1 MKTKL
6 TFILFFSFCLGFS
19 QEKDSVKTKYQYKP
33 NFTVGVDVLNAA
45 LSTFSDRKLFQ
56 GYISS
61 EIKKNLHA
69 VLDVDYGNNNILT
82 VVRAAKVDSALIP
95 IRVDDAGFTELY
107 VRKTKKGNVSKIKLN
122 YNTTSEY
129 VSPACGFKRLYQNLS
144 GTLET
149 ANPVTK
155 VELNQNQIINENK
168 AHLYLVF

>member
-1 MKTKL
+1 ML
-6 TFILFFSFCLGFS
+6 TSCENDDDVCVSGEATPRLKIKFKSADNKVLTL
-19 QEKDSVKTKYQYKP
+19 DSLY
-33 NFTVGVDVLNAA
+33 
-45 LSTFSDRKLFQ
+45 
-56 GYISS
+56 
-61 EIKKNLHA
+61 
-69 VLDVDYGNNNILT
+69 LDVDYGNNNILT

-95 IRVDDAGFTELY
+95 IRVDDAGFTELN
-107 VRKTKKGNVSKIKLN
+107 VRKTKKGSVSKIKLN

>member
-1 MKTKL
+1 MKKL
-6 TFILFFSFCLGFS
+6 IFPFLILGFLLTS
-19 QEKDSVKTKYQYKP
+19 CENDDDVCVSGEATPRLKIKFKSADNKVWTLDSLY
-33 NFTVGVDVLNAA
+33 
-45 LSTFSDRKLFQ
+45 
-56 GYISS
+56 
-61 EIKKNLHA
+61 
-69 VLDVDYGNNNILT
+69 LDVDYGNNNILT

-107 VRKTKKGNVSKIKLN
+107 VRKTKKGSVSKIKLN

-129 VSPACGFKRLYQNLS
+129 VSPACGFKRLYQNLT

>member
-1 MKTKL
+1 ML
-6 TFILFFSFCLGFS
+6 TSCENDDDVCVSGEATPRLKIKFKSADNKVLTL
-19 QEKDSVKTKYQYKP
+19 DSLY
-33 NFTVGVDVLNAA
+33 
-45 LSTFSDRKLFQ
+45 
-56 GYISS
+56 
-61 EIKKNLHA
+61 
-69 VLDVDYGNNNILT
+69 LDVDYGNNNILT
-82 VVRAAKVDSALIP
+82 VVRAAKVDSALVP

-107 VRKTKKGNVSKIKLN
+107 VRKTKKGSVSKIKLN

-129 VSPACGFKRLYQNLS
+129 VSPACGFKRLYQNLT

>member
-1 MKTKL
+1 MILGSLL
-6 TFILFFSFCLGFS
+6 TSCENDDDVCVSGEATPRLKIKFKSADNKVLTL
-19 QEKDSVKTKYQYKP
+19 DSLY
-33 NFTVGVDVLNAA
+33 
-45 LSTFSDRKLFQ
+45 
-56 GYISS
+56 
-61 EIKKNLHA
+61 
-69 VLDVDYGNNNILT
+69 LDVDYGNNNILT

-107 VRKTKKGNVSKIKLN
+107 VRKTKKGSVSKIKLN

-144 GTLET
+144 GSLET
-149 ANPVTK
+149 ANPVTN

>member
-1 MKTKL
+1 ML
-6 TFILFFSFCLGFS
+6 TSCENDDDVCVSGEATPRLKIKFKSADNKVLTL
-19 QEKDSVKTKYQYKP
+19 DSLY
-33 NFTVGVDVLNAA
+33 
-45 LSTFSDRKLFQ
+45 
-56 GYISS
+56 
-61 EIKKNLHA
+61 
-69 VLDVDYGNNNILT
+69 LDVDYGNNNILT

-107 VRKTKKGNVSKIKLN
+107 VRKTKKGSVSKIKLN

>member
-1 MKTKL
+1 MKKL
-6 TFILFFSFCLGFS
+6 ILPFVILGFLLTS
-19 QEKDSVKTKYQYKP
+19 CENDDDVCVSGEATPRLKIKFKSADNKVLTLDSLY
-33 NFTVGVDVLNAA
+33 
-45 LSTFSDRKLFQ
+45 
-56 GYISS
+56 
-61 EIKKNLHA
+61 
-69 VLDVDYGNNNILT
+69 LDVDYGNNNVLT
-82 VVRAAKVDSALIP
+82 VVKAAKVDSALIP

-107 VRKTKKGNVSKIKLN
+107 VRKTKKGSVSKIKLN

>member
-1 MKTKL
+1 MKKL
-6 TFILFFSFCLGFS
+6 IFPFLILGSLLTSCENDDDVCVSGEATPRLKIKFKSADNKVLTL
-19 QEKDSVKTKYQYKP
+19 DSLY
-33 NFTVGVDVLNAA
+33 
-45 LSTFSDRKLFQ
+45 
-56 GYISS
+56 
-61 EIKKNLHA
+61 
-69 VLDVDYGNNNILT
+69 LDVDYGNNNILT

-107 VRKTKKGNVSKIKLN
+107 VRKTKKGSVSKIKLN

-144 GTLET
+144 GSLET
-149 ANPVTK
+149 ANPVTN

>member
-1 MKTKL
+1 MKKL
-6 TFILFFSFCLGFS
+6 IFPFLILGFLLTS
-19 QEKDSVKTKYQYKP
+19 CENDDDVCVSGEATPRLKIKFKSADNKVLTLDSLY
-33 NFTVGVDVLNAA
+33 
-45 LSTFSDRKLFQ
+45 
-56 GYISS
+56 
-61 EIKKNLHA
+61 
-69 VLDVDYGNNNILT
+69 LDVDYGNNNILT

-95 IRVDDAGFTELY
+95 IRVDDVGFTELY
-107 VRKTKKGNVSKIKLN
+107 VRKTKKGSVSKIKLN

-129 VSPACGFKRLYQNLS
+129 VSPACGFKRLYQNLT

>member
-1 MKTKL
+1 MKKL
-6 TFILFFSFCLGFS
+6 IFSFLILGFLLTS
-19 QEKDSVKTKYQYKP
+19 CENDDDVCVSGEATPRLKIKFKSADNKVLTLDSLY
-33 NFTVGVDVLNAA
+33 
-45 LSTFSDRKLFQ
+45 
-56 GYISS
+56 
-61 EIKKNLHA
+61 
-69 VLDVDYGNNNILT
+69 LDVDYGNNNILT

-107 VRKTKKGNVSKIKLN
+107 VRKTKKGSVSKIKLN

>member
-1 MKTKL
+1 LL
-6 TFILFFSFCLGFS
+6 TSCENDDDVCVSGEATPRLKIKFKSADNKVLTL
-19 QEKDSVKTKYQYKP
+19 DSLY
-33 NFTVGVDVLNAA
+33 
-45 LSTFSDRKLFQ
+45 
-56 GYISS
+56 
-61 EIKKNLHA
+61 
-69 VLDVDYGNNNILT
+69 LDVDYGNNNILT

-107 VRKTKKGNVSKIKLN
+107 VRKTKKGSVSKIKLN

>member
-1 MKTKL
+1 MKKL
-6 TFILFFSFCLGFS
+6 IFPFLFLGFLLTS
-19 QEKDSVKTKYQYKP
+19 CENDDDVCVSGEATPRLKIKFKSADNKVLTLDSLY
-33 NFTVGVDVLNAA
+33 
-45 LSTFSDRKLFQ
+45 
-56 GYISS
+56 
-61 EIKKNLHA
+61 
-69 VLDVDYGNNNILT
+69 LDVDYGNNNILT

-107 VRKTKKGNVSKIKLN
+107 VRKTKKGSVSKIKLN
-122 YNTTSEY
+122 YNTASEY
-129 VSPACGFKRLYQNLS
+129 VSPACGFKRLYQNLT

>member
-1 MKTKL
+1 ML
-6 TFILFFSFCLGFS
+6 TSCENDDDVCVSGEATPRLKIKFKSADNKVLTL
-19 QEKDSVKTKYQYKP
+19 DSLY
-33 NFTVGVDVLNAA
+33 
-45 LSTFSDRKLFQ
+45 
-56 GYISS
+56 
-61 EIKKNLHA
+61 
-69 VLDVDYGNNNILT
+69 LDVDYGNNNVLT
-82 VVRAAKVDSALIP
+82 VVKAAKVDSALIP

-107 VRKTKKGNVSKIKLN
+107 VRKTKKGSVSKIKLN

>member
-1 MKTKL
+1 MFTSCENDDDVCVSGEATPRLKIKFKSADNKVL
-6 TFILFFSFCLGFS
+6 TL
-19 QEKDSVKTKYQYKP
+19 DSLY
-33 NFTVGVDVLNAA
+33 
-45 LSTFSDRKLFQ
+45 
-56 GYISS
+56 
-61 EIKKNLHA
+61 
-69 VLDVDYGNNNILT
+69 LDVDYGNNNILT

-107 VRKTKKGNVSKIKLN
+107 VRKTKKGSVSKIKLN

-129 VSPACGFKRLYQNLS
+129 VSPACGFKRLYQNLT

-149 ANPVTK
+149 ANPVTN

>member
-1 MKTKL
+1 M
-6 TFILFFSFCLGFS
+6 ILGFLLTS
-19 QEKDSVKTKYQYKP
+19 CENDDDVCVSGEATPRLKIKFKSADNKVLTLDSLY
-33 NFTVGVDVLNAA
+33 
-45 LSTFSDRKLFQ
+45 
-56 GYISS
+56 
-61 EIKKNLHA
+61 
-69 VLDVDYGNNNILT
+69 LDVDYGNNNILT

-95 IRVDDAGFTELY
+95 IRVDDVGFTELY
-107 VRKTKKGNVSKIKLN
+107 VRKTKKGSVSKIKLN

>member
-1 MKTKL
+1 ML
-6 TFILFFSFCLGFS
+6 TSCENDDDVCVSGEATPRLKIKFKSADNKVLTL
-19 QEKDSVKTKYQYKP
+19 DSLY
-33 NFTVGVDVLNAA
+33 
-45 LSTFSDRKLFQ
+45 
-56 GYISS
+56 
-61 EIKKNLHA
+61 
-69 VLDVDYGNNNILT
+69 LDVDYGNNNVLT

-107 VRKTKKGNVSKIKLN
+107 VRKTKKGSVSKIKLN

-129 VSPACGFKRLYQNLS
+129 VSPACGFKRLYQNLT

>member
-1 MKTKL
+1 ML
-6 TFILFFSFCLGFS
+6 TSCENDDDVCVSGEATPRLKIKFKSADNKVLTL
-19 QEKDSVKTKYQYKP
+19 DSLY
-33 NFTVGVDVLNAA
+33 
-45 LSTFSDRKLFQ
+45 
-56 GYISS
+56 
-61 EIKKNLHA
+61 
-69 VLDVDYGNNNILT
+69 LDVDYGNNNVLT
-82 VVRAAKVDSALIP
+82 VVKAAKVDSALIP

-107 VRKTKKGNVSKIKLN
+107 VRKTKKGSVSKIKLN

-149 ANPVTK
+149 VNPVTN

>member
-1 MKTKL
+1 MKKL
-6 TFILFFSFCLGFS
+6 IFPFLILGFLLTS
-19 QEKDSVKTKYQYKP
+19 CENDDDVCVSGEATPRLKIKFKSADNKVLTLDSLY
-33 NFTVGVDVLNAA
+33 
-45 LSTFSDRKLFQ
+45 
-56 GYISS
+56 
-61 EIKKNLHA
+61 
-69 VLDVDYGNNNILT
+69 LDVDYGNNNILT

-95 IRVDDAGFTELY
+95 IRVDDVGFTELY
-107 VRKTKKGNVSKIKLN
+107 VRKTKNGKVSKIKLN

-149 ANPVTK
+149 VNPVTN

>member
-1 MKTKL
+1 MKKL
-6 TFILFFSFCLGFS
+6 IFPFLILGFLLTS
-19 QEKDSVKTKYQYKP
+19 CENDDDVCVSGEATPRLKIKFKSADNKVLTLDSLY
-33 NFTVGVDVLNAA
+33 
-45 LSTFSDRKLFQ
+45 
-56 GYISS
+56 
-61 EIKKNLHA
+61 
-69 VLDVDYGNNNILT
+69 LDVDYGNNNILT
-82 VVRAAKVDSALIP
+82 VVKAAKVDSALIP

-107 VRKTKKGNVSKIKLN
+107 VRKTKKGKVSKIKLN

>member
-1 MKTKL
+1 ML
-6 TFILFFSFCLGFS
+6 TSCENDDDVCVSGEATPRLKIKFKSADNKVLTL
-19 QEKDSVKTKYQYKP
+19 DSLY
-33 NFTVGVDVLNAA
+33 
-45 LSTFSDRKLFQ
+45 
-56 GYISS
+56 
-61 EIKKNLHA
+61 
-69 VLDVDYGNNNILT
+69 LDVDYGNNNILT
-82 VVRAAKVDSALIP
+82 VVTAAKVDSALIP

-129 VSPACGFKRLYQNLS
+129 VSPACGFKRLYQNLT

>member
-1 MKTKL
+1 ML
-6 TFILFFSFCLGFS
+6 TSCENDDDVCVSGEATPRLKIKFKSADNKVLTL
-19 QEKDSVKTKYQYKP
+19 DSLY
-33 NFTVGVDVLNAA
+33 
-45 LSTFSDRKLFQ
+45 
-56 GYISS
+56 
-61 EIKKNLHA
+61 
-69 VLDVDYGNNNILT
+69 LDVDYGNNNILT

-107 VRKTKKGNVSKIKLN
+107 VRKTKKGSVSKIKLN

-129 VSPACGFKRLYQNLS
+129 VSPACGFKRLYQNLT

-149 ANPVTK
+149 VNPVTN

>member
-1 MKTKL
+1 MKKL
-6 TFILFFSFCLGFS
+6 IFPFLILGFLLTS
-19 QEKDSVKTKYQYKP
+19 CENDDDVCVSGEATPRLKIKFKSADNKVLTLDSLY
-33 NFTVGVDVLNAA
+33 
-45 LSTFSDRKLFQ
+45 
-56 GYISS
+56 
-61 EIKKNLHA
+61 
-69 VLDVDYGNNNILT
+69 LDVDYGNNNILT

-107 VRKTKKGNVSKIKLN
+107 VRKTKKGSVSKIKLN

-129 VSPACGFKRLYQNLS
+129 VSPACGFKRLYQNLTR
-144 GTLET
+144 TLET

>member
-1 MKTKL
+1 ML
-6 TFILFFSFCLGFS
+6 TSCENDDDVCVSGEATPRLKIKFKSADNKVLTL
-19 QEKDSVKTKYQYKP
+19 DSLY
-33 NFTVGVDVLNAA
+33 
-45 LSTFSDRKLFQ
+45 
-56 GYISS
+56 
-61 EIKKNLHA
+61 
-69 VLDVDYGNNNILT
+69 LDVDYGNNNILT

-107 VRKTKKGNVSKIKLN
+107 VRKTKKGSVSKIKLN
-122 YNTTSEY
+122 YNTSSEY

>member
-1 MKTKL
+1 ML
-6 TFILFFSFCLGFS
+6 TSCENDDDVCVSGEATPRLKIKFKSADNKVLTL
-19 QEKDSVKTKYQYKP
+19 DSLY
-33 NFTVGVDVLNAA
+33 
-45 LSTFSDRKLFQ
+45 
-56 GYISS
+56 
-61 EIKKNLHA
+61 
-69 VLDVDYGNNNILT
+69 LDVDYGNNNILT
-82 VVRAAKVDSALIP
+82 VVKAAKVDSALIP

-107 VRKTKKGNVSKIKLN
+107 VRKTKKGSVSKIKLN

>member
-1 MKTKL
+1 ML
-6 TFILFFSFCLGFS
+6 TSCENDDDVCVSGEATPRLKIKFKSADNKVLTL
-19 QEKDSVKTKYQYKP
+19 DSLY
-33 NFTVGVDVLNAA
+33 
-45 LSTFSDRKLFQ
+45 
-56 GYISS
+56 
-61 EIKKNLHA
+61 
-69 VLDVDYGNNNILT
+69 LDVDYGNNNILT

-95 IRVDDAGFTELY
+95 IRVDDAGFTEVY
-107 VRKTKKGNVSKIKLN
+107 VRKTKKGSVSKIKLN

>member
-1 MKTKL
+1 ML
-6 TFILFFSFCLGFS
+6 TSCENDDDVCVSGEATPRLKIKFKSADNKVLTL
-19 QEKDSVKTKYQYKP
+19 DSLY
-33 NFTVGVDVLNAA
+33 
-45 LSTFSDRKLFQ
+45 
-56 GYISS
+56 
-61 EIKKNLHA
+61 
-69 VLDVDYGNNNILT
+69 LDVDYGNNNILT

-107 VRKTKKGNVSKIKLN
+107 VRKTKKGSVSKIKLN

-149 ANPVTK
+149 ANPVTN

>member
-1 MKTKL
+1 ML
-6 TFILFFSFCLGFS
+6 TSCENDDDVCVSGEATPRLKIKFKSTDNKVLTL
-19 QEKDSVKTKYQYKP
+19 DSLY
-33 NFTVGVDVLNAA
+33 
-45 LSTFSDRKLFQ
+45 
-56 GYISS
+56 
-61 EIKKNLHA
+61 
-69 VLDVDYGNNNILT
+69 LDVDYGNNNILT

-107 VRKTKKGNVSKIKLN
+107 VRKTKKGSVSKIKLN

-144 GTLET
+144 GSLET

>member
-1 MKTKL
+1 MKKL
-6 TFILFFSFCLGFS
+6 IFPFLILGFLLTS
-19 QEKDSVKTKYQYKP
+19 CENDDDVCVSGEATPRLKIKFKSADNKVLTLDSLY
-33 NFTVGVDVLNAA
+33 
-45 LSTFSDRKLFQ
+45 
-56 GYISS
+56 
-61 EIKKNLHA
+61 
-69 VLDVDYGNNNILT
+69 LDVDYGNNNILT

-107 VRKTKKGNVSKIKLN
+107 VRKTKKGSVSKIKLN
-122 YNTTSEY
+122 YNTISEY
-129 VSPACGFKRLYQNLS
+129 VSPACGFKRLYQNLT

>member
-1 MKTKL
+1 MVNSCENDDDVCVSGEATPRLKIKFKSADNKVL
-6 TFILFFSFCLGFS
+6 TL
-19 QEKDSVKTKYQYKP
+19 DSLY
-33 NFTVGVDVLNAA
+33 
-45 LSTFSDRKLFQ
+45 
-56 GYISS
+56 
-61 EIKKNLHA
+61 
-69 VLDVDYGNNNILT
+69 LDVDYGNNNILT

-107 VRKTKKGNVSKIKLN
+107 VRKTKNGKVSKIKLN

-129 VSPACGFKRLYQNLS
+129 VSPACGFKRLYQNLT

>member
-1 MKTKL
+1 M
-6 TFILFFSFCLGFS
+6 ILGFLLTS
-19 QEKDSVKTKYQYKP
+19 CENDDDVCVSGEATPRLKIKFKSADNKVLTLDSLY
-33 NFTVGVDVLNAA
+33 
-45 LSTFSDRKLFQ
+45 
-56 GYISS
+56 
-61 EIKKNLHA
+61 
-69 VLDVDYGNNNILT
+69 LDVDYGNNNILT
-82 VVRAAKVDSALIP
+82 VVEATKVDSVLVP

-107 VRKTKKGNVSKIKLN
+107 VRKTKNGKVSKIKLN

>member
-1 MKTKL
+1 MKKL
-6 TFILFFSFCLGFS
+6 IFPFLILGFLLNS
-19 QEKDSVKTKYQYKP
+19 CENDDDVCVSGEATPRLKIKFKSADNKVLTLDSLY
-33 NFTVGVDVLNAA
+33 
-45 LSTFSDRKLFQ
+45 
-56 GYISS
+56 
-61 EIKKNLHA
+61 
-69 VLDVDYGNNNILT
+69 LDVDYGNDNVLT

-107 VRKTKKGNVSKIKLN
+107 VRKTKKGSVSKIKLN

-144 GTLET
+144 GSLET